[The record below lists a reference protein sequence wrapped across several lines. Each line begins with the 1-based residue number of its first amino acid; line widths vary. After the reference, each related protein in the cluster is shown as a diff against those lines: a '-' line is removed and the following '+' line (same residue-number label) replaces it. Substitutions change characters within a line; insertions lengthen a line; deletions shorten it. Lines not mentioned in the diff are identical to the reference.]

1 MQPTG
6 SVLCMM
12 IAAQRLHH
20 APPILSK
27 RRREPAVDVRIA
39 RTAEVN
45 EPDLA
50 EKARRKAILGLT
62 SHQQHP
68 PVPDRCSLETGGGRP
83 A

>member
-1 MQPTG
+1 
-6 SVLCMM
+6 MM